1 MKIDRLL
8 SIIMY
13 LMNRDLVSA
22 RELAGRFGVSVRT
35 IQRDIEAI
43 DLAGIPIVAIQ
54 GPNGGYGIMET
65 FKLDRRLVTVDEL
78 YFIVT
83 ALAGMQSS
91 LADPRISGTLEKMK
105 GLLPPGSAGF
115 PSESRGK
122 LSLDFSMLGGGP
134 RIKPVLRV
142 LEKALEA
149 DRLVRFSYTS
159 TKLETCERIVEPMT
173 LVFKWRSWYLYGY
186 CRFREDFRLF
196 RVDRISAPEMLAGR
210 FARRNKTFE
219 EFTADSGGDV
229 WGRTIRVKLRFDGC
243 MKAFVTGYGPD
254 DEFEACDDGSLILT
268 TELPKDG
275 SLYSFVLSFGRFV
288 EILEPAYLRD
298 SIRAAAEEIVGI
310 YEKS

>member
-8 SIIMY
+8 SIIMC

-22 RELAGRFGVSVRT
+22 RELADRFRVSVRT

-54 GPNGGYGIMET
+54 GPNGGYGIMDT
-65 FKLDRRLVTVDEL
+65 YKLDRRLVTVDEL

-91 LADPRISGTLEKMK
+91 LADPRITGTLEKMK
-105 GLLPPGSAGF
+105 GLLPPGRAES
-115 PSESRGK
+115 PHESRGK

-134 RIKPVLRV
+134 KLKPVLGV
-142 LEKALEA
+142 LEKALES

-186 CRFREDFRLF
+186 CRLREDFRLF
-196 RVDRISAPEMLAGR
+196 RADRISAPEMLAGR
-210 FARRNKTFE
+210 FVRRKKTFD
-219 EFTADSGGDV
+219 EFTAESGGEV
-229 WGRTIRVKLRFDGC
+229 WGRTIRVKLRFDRC
-243 MKAFVTGYGPD
+243 MRAFVTGYGPHD
-254 DEFEACDDGSLILT
+254 VLEPCGDGGIMLT
-268 TELPKDG
+268 TELPEDG
-275 SLYSFVLSFGRFV
+275 SLYGFILSFGRFV
-288 EILEPAYLRD
+288 EVLEPAHLRD
-298 SIRAAAEEIVGI
+298 TIRGAAEEIVQL